1 MRKEE
6 REGGDEAGSAE
17 GSGRA
22 FPPEASLG
30 SAAEGPR
37 ATRAV
42 GSGGLLEALGVLL
55 ATANPA
61 PFPAPRPTLRR
72 ALLFCWNVVAIL
84 LVTAYNSGLLAH
96 LTAPH
101 FPPPVDTLQEF
112 VDAGFYWGTFI
123 AIPPLDHYFD
133 HETLLAASLR
143 LTIYKDM
150 EQVATFARTSVEAVF
165 NAYDDIQCFA
175 VFTRTNSDDTL
186 LFLKYISQQIHFSF
200 VMESGGRRGDCPG
213 LMMIGKSW
221 KSIVAIWHIRRL
233 ETLLT
238 SSVDDRTQTLTKKYI
253 PLLAVVHNDAYAET
267 RELPSFF
274 MRSSALGME
283 AIMRVVEVAGPA
295 PFRAFWG
302 DQTSAR
308 FVPLD
313 RRLAT
318 AQRGQAAVRQ
328 RWPDIRGGE
337 FRMAVTHLPPF
348 MFNDG
353 DGVEMKIVKTLAD
366 VLNGNVSFVP
376 IEEGKNF
383 WQDSIFMT
391 SARRTNVTGG
401 VALNLN
407 VSRQLDFGN
416 PTHQAVKARFKKEK
430 SPRDL
435 GERLA
440 RGDYA
445 QLGNY
450 ISGAFC
456 PLGLPPPP
464 AALPRLRLVRESVRC
479 DANALAFPHYSLL
492 RPWADR
498 VVLLLAQRS
507 ALGVVAHKRVVVVAG
522 PAPFRAFWADR
533 AAGRYVRLDRRLAE
547 THPDPDDFNQRWPN
561 IHGEELR
568 MTVTHYP
575 PFMFNNGSGVEM
587 KIVET
592 LANVLNGKVSFE
604 PLEDH
609 KYFWHVSLQL
619 TRRSRTNVT
628 GGYPL
633 NLAVSQHKLIICFI
647 IRERKEMFEIKI
659 KIL

>member
-133 HETLLAASLR
+133 HENPTHQSVKARFKKEKSPRDLGERLARGDYAQLGNYISGAFCPLGLPPPPAALPRLRLVRESVRCDANALAFPHYSLLRPWADQSTRPMPSWKTLLAASLR

-337 FRMAVTHLPPF
+337 FRMA
-348 MFNDG
+348 
-353 DGVEMKIVKTLAD
+353 
-366 VLNGNVSFVP
+366 
-376 IEEGKNF
+376 
-383 WQDSIFMT
+383 
-391 SARRTNVTGG
+391 
-401 VALNLN
+401 
-407 VSRQLDFGN
+407 
-416 PTHQAVKARFKKEK
+416 
-430 SPRDL
+430 
-435 GERLA
+435 
-440 RGDYA
+440 
-445 QLGNY
+445 
-450 ISGAFC
+450 
-456 PLGLPPPP
+456 
-464 AALPRLRLVRESVRC
+464 
-479 DANALAFPHYSLL
+479 
-492 RPWADR
+492 
-498 VVLLLAQRS
+498 
-507 ALGVVAHKRVVVVAG
+507 
-522 PAPFRAFWADR
+522 
-533 AAGRYVRLDRRLAE
+533 
-547 THPDPDDFNQRWPN
+547 
-561 IHGEELR
+561 
-568 MTVTHYP
+568 
-575 PFMFNNGSGVEM
+575 
-587 KIVET
+587 
-592 LANVLNGKVSFE
+592 
-604 PLEDH
+604 
-609 KYFWHVSLQL
+609 
-619 TRRSRTNVT
+619 
-628 GGYPL
+628 
-633 NLAVSQHKLIICFI
+633 KLIICFI